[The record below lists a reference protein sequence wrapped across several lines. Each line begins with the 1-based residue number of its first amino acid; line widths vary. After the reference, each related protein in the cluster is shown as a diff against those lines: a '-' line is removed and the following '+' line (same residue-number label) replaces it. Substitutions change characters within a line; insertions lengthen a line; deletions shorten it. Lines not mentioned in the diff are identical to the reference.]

1 MVAKATVDSGKF
13 FGGELFPSYVIT
25 DVDGGQ
31 RHVCATADDRA
42 WVQDVA
48 MGTT

>member
-1 MVAKATVDSGKF
+1 MVVKAMVDLGKF
-13 FGGELFPSYVIT
+13 SGGELFRSYMIT

-31 RHVCATADDRA
+31 RQVRATADDRA
-42 WVQDVA
+42 WVQDAA